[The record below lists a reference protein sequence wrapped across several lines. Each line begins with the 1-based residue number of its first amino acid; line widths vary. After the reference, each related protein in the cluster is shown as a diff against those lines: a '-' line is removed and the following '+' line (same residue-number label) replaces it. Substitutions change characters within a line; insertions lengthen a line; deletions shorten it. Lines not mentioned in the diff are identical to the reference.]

1 MQIKVRVTGLLT
13 EYFPAGKGILPVSL
27 EKPLTVKEILQQ
39 IKVNHQLVM
48 TVVVNGQR
56 RDLSYVPGDGEEIVL
71 ISPLAGG

>member
-1 MQIKVRVTGLLT
+1 MQITIRVTGLLT

-27 EKPLTVKEILQQ
+27 TDPATIQDILEQ
-39 IKVNHQLVM
+39 IKVNPELVM

-56 RDLSYVPGDGEEIVL
+56 RELSYLPQDGEEIVL